1 MNAVNLFLGILIL
14 ATDPVGKIKEF
25 SGEVKVIHDK
35 KEQTPQPG
43 LNLFDGDEIKTGKR
57 SYAIIMLA
65 DNSELRVEESS
76 NLIIKKEL
84 LMQDTAIEKA
94 LYSIKLLYGKLLA
107 KIEKKNEQW
116 VNVGTPTSIIG
127 VRGTEFYSG
136 VAPDGSTIVE
146 VVEGEVE
153 VLDDENKKVAEGE
166 RAEFDTEEGL
176 KVEPIEKEIN
186 WDEWFEQRREKF
198 LKRKSELA
206 EIHNTLLEKRM
217 KRLESLIEKIE
228 RTADEGESEKMK
240 QDVSLL
246 YTLKDNLETGIE
258 FLKREKLKVKIEKRF
273 KEVAQRWAERK
284 RQVAERFE
292 RRRQEIEKRFR
303 ERRKEIEERFKNRKM
318 KQRKD

>member
-35 KEQTPQPG
+35 KEQTPQPW